1 VPNATRA
8 TTGGWPPWCTM
19 ADLRFATE
27 AGTGGGSLV
36 TGGVLLTNVSGHPCS
51 LGTYLIL
58 RWQDTQGNVV
68 PVTMTHVNGPVPPP
82 VTFVSQPGS
91 TAIAPLRWN
100 RYQSLNSTQT
110 CPPYPVTL
118 DVWLPPTVD
127 NPHPEQ
133 GTPGHATW
141 VTGDNASVCQGTVQ
155 LQPIE
160 RLP

>member
-1 VPNATRA
+1 
-8 TTGGWPPWCTM
+8 M
-19 ADLRFATE
+19 RFATE

-36 TGGVLLTNVSGHPCS
+36 PGGVLLTNVSGHPCS
-51 LGTYLIL
+51 LGTYVIL
-58 RWQDTQGNVV
+58 RWRDAQGNVV
-68 PVTMTHVNGPVPPP
+68 PVTVTHVNGPVPPP

-110 CPPYPVTL
+110 CPPYSVTL
-118 DVWLPPTVD
+118 DVWLPPTVA

-133 GTPGHATW
+133 GPPGHTTW

>member
-1 VPNATRA
+1 VQ
-8 TTGGWPPWCTM
+8 
-19 ADLRFATE
+19 FATE

-36 TGGVLLTNVSGHPCS
+36 SGGVLLTNVSGHPCS
-51 LGTYLIL
+51 LGTYVIL
-58 RWQDTQGNVV
+58 RWRDAQGNAAPLTV
-68 PVTMTHVNGPVPPP
+68 THVNGPVPPP

-118 DVWLPPTVD
+118 DVWLPPTVT

-133 GTPGHATW
+133 GLPGHATW
-141 VTGDNASVCQGTVQ
+141 VTGENASVCQGTVQ